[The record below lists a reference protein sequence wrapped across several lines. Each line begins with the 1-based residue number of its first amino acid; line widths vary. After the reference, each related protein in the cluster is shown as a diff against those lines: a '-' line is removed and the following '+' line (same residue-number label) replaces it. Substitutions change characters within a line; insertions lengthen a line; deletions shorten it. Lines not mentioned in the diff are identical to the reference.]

1 MKTSL
6 HNVRQARDED
16 AFEQCVPSS
25 RAKPAKQP
33 VSAKAKVL
41 AWLAR
46 REHSQKELLQK
57 LRRLGYSDEDAQEA
71 LAWAMSKQFQSDT
84 RFGQSLIRRR
94 SSNYGDKVIQAELS
108 QHGVSQWPVQKA
120 EALSTPDDHVDP
132 NDLQPEQERVYAW
145 LQRRYAWPVEQV
157 LAESDNKKQDLL
169 NLKAKAMRALSARGF
184 EFDNIHRA
192 WKRLLLEFES
202 DA

>member
-6 HNVRQARDED
+6 HNVLQVRDED

-25 RAKPAKQP
+25 LGKPAKQP

-108 QHGVSQWPVQKA
+108 QHGVNQWPVQKA
-120 EALSTPDDHVDP
+120 EALSTSDDLVDP

-145 LQRRYAWPVEQV
+145 LQRRYAWPVEQM

>member
-6 HNVRQARDED
+6 HNVRQARDDD
-16 AFEQCVPSS
+16 AFEQCVPPS
-25 RAKPAKQP
+25 RVKPAKQP

-71 LAWAMSKQFQSDT
+71 LVWATSKQFQSDT

-94 SSNYGDKVIQAELS
+94 SANYGDKVIQAELS

-120 EALSTPDDHVDP
+120 EALSTPDDLPDP
-132 NDLQPEQERVYAW
+132 NDLQSEQERAYAW
-145 LQRRYAWPVEQV
+145 LQRRYACSLEQV

-184 EFDNIHRA
+184 EFDNIHQA

>member
-6 HNVRQARDED
+6 HNLHEQRAEDD
-16 AFEQCVPSS
+16 AFEQCVSPS
-25 RAKPAKQP
+25 RAKPKKQP
-33 VSAKAKVL
+33 LSAKAKAL
-41 AWLAR
+41 AWLSR

-57 LRRLGYSDEDAQEA
+57 LRRHGYPEEEVQDA
-71 LAWAMSKQFQSDT
+71 LVWVTSKQFQSDS
-84 RFGQSLIRRR
+84 RFGQSLVRRR

-108 QHGVSQWPVQKA
+108 QHGVSDWLMQSA
-120 EALSTPDDHVDP
+120 GALDFQADDD
-132 NDLQPEQERVYAW
+132 DLKPELERAYAW
-145 LQRRYAWPVEQV
+145 LQRRYSWSLEQV
-157 LAESDNKKQDLL
+157 LAESDNKNQDLL
-169 NLKAKAMRALSARGF
+169 NLKSKAMRALSARGF